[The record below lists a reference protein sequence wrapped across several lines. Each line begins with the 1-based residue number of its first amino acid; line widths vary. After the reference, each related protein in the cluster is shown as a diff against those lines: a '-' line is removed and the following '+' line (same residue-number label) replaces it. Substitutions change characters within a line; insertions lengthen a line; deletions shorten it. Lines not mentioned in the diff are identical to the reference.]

1 MPACLQGPG
10 SEATPSLAREV
21 GSLVQ
26 HELEE
31 ELRGE
36 GEEALEAHREVAV
49 VRNLTVSPSPRWQ
62 HSPGL
67 QTLTSGLRQT

>member
-10 SEATPSLAREV
+10 SEATPSLSAVAREV
-21 GSLVQ
+21 GPLVQ

-49 VRNLTVSPSPRWQ
+49 VRNLTVSPSPDGSIAQGFR
-62 HSPGL
+62 P
-67 QTLTSGLRQT
+67 